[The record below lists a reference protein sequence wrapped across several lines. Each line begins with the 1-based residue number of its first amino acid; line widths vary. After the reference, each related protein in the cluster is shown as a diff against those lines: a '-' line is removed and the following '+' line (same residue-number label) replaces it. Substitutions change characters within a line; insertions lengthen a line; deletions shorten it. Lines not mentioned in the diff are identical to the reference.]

1 MAPIILLLVLL
12 LSSTTVIIST
22 SKRTQPKFSAIFYFG
37 DSILDTGNNNYIPTL
52 AVGNHVPYGR
62 DFPGRK
68 PTGRFSN
75 GRLVPDLLNEKLQ
88 LKEFSPPFLE
98 EELLNNDIMTG
109 VNFASAG
116 SGFENQTSR
125 LSNTMPMSTQVD
137 LFKEYLLRLR
147 NIVGDKEASR
157 IIENSLIFI
166 SSGTN
171 DFTRYYRTLKKKKNM
186 DIDEYQDSVL
196 RIAHASVKELFS
208 LGGRQFCLAGLPP
221 FGCTPI
227 QITLS
232 GDPDRACVDE
242 QNRDAQVYNSK
253 LEKLLSTW
261 QGSLHGSKIV
271 YLNAY
276 EAFMQ
281 ILDSPAK
288 YALTRFAM
296 IIGFTETTRGC
307 CGTGLREV
315 GLFCNTLTPICRNDS
330 SFVFYDAVHPTE
342 KVYRIATDYILK
354 NAITQFN

>member
-1 MAPIILLLVLL
+1 MAHTILLLVVLL
-12 LSSTTVIIST
+12 LSSTTTIST

-37 DSILDTGNNNYIPTL
+37 DSVLDTGNNNYIPTL
-52 AVGNHVPYGR
+52 AVGNHAPYGR
-62 DFPGRK
+62 NFPGRK

-98 EELLNNDIMTG
+98 KDLSNNDIMTG

-116 SGFENQTSR
+116 SGFEDQTSR
-125 LSNTMPMSTQVD
+125 LSNTLPMSKQVN

-171 DFTRYYRTLKKKKNM
+171 DFTRYYRSLKRKKM
-186 DIDEYQDSVL
+186 VISEYQDSVL
-196 RIAHASVKELFS
+196 RIAQASVKELFS

-232 GDPDRACVDE
+232 GDPDRACVDD
-242 QNRDAQVYNSK
+242 QNRDAQAYNTK
-253 LEKLLSTW
+253 LEKLLPAL

-271 YLNAY
+271 YLDAY
-276 EAFMQ
+276 QAFKE
-281 ILDSPAK
+281 ILDNPAK
-288 YALTRFAM
+288 Y
-296 IIGFTETTRGC
+296 GFIEITRGC

-315 GLFCNTLTPICRNDS
+315 GLLCNALSPICRNES

-342 KVYRIATDYILK
+342 RVYRITTDYILK
-354 NAITQFN
+354 NAIPQFS

>member
-1 MAPIILLLVLL
+1 MAHTILLLVLL
-12 LSSTTVIIST
+12 LSSTTTIST

-37 DSILDTGNNNYIPTL
+37 DSVLDTGNNNYIPTL
-52 AVGNHVPYGR
+52 AVANHVPYGR
-62 DFPGRK
+62 SFPGRK

-75 GRLVPDLLNEKLQ
+75 GLLVPDLLNEKLQ

-98 EELLNNDIMTG
+98 KDLSNNDIMTG

-116 SGFENQTSR
+116 SGFEDQTSR
-125 LSNTMPMSTQVD
+125 LSNTLPMSTQVN

-157 IIENSLIFI
+157 IIENSLMFI

-171 DFTRYYRTLKKKKNM
+171 DFTRYYRSLKRNKM
-186 DIDEYQDSVL
+186 DIGEYQDSVL
-196 RIAHASVKELFS
+196 RIAQASVKELFS

-227 QITLS
+227 QITLN

-242 QNRDAQVYNSK
+242 QNRDAQAYNSK
-253 LEKLLSTW
+253 LEKLLPTL

-271 YLNAY
+271 YLDAY
-276 EAFMQ
+276 EAFME
-281 ILDSPAK
+281 ILDNPTK
-288 YALTRFAM
+288 Y
-296 IIGFTETTRGC
+296 GFTETTRGC

-315 GLFCNTLTPICRNDS
+315 GLFCDALIPICRNDS
-330 SFVFYDAVHPTE
+330 SFIFYDAVHPTE
-342 KVYRIATDYILK
+342 RVYRITTDYILK
-354 NAITQFN
+354 SAIPQFD